1 MVTAALLPTLL
12 VVGSLMLV
20 FGLRDAGLW
29 HNLKVPAGRWR
40 WLPFGSL
47 FVLQMFYV
55 VWRVSD
61 TVPPLGWSIEGLWP
75 LVFLVFELSGMLM
88 LSLTYLTLSRKTD
101 RSPEVDEHL
110 GLLGEQTFRVAM
122 FIPTY
127 NEPKAVLERT
137 ILGAMSQRYPGV
149 RVYVLDD
156 SRRDWLRD
164 YCRQIGVGYCRR
176 NDNKGAKAGNMN
188 AGLAT
193 VRAEGF
199 DPEFIGVLDADFI
212 ARPDFISRCMVLHLR
227 HPEAGI
233 IQTPQ
238 HFFNPDPV
246 QMNLVLADVAPD
258 EQRFFFDEQLAAR
271 DAWGTAFC
279 CGTSSLI
286 RVAALEAIRGFPTES
301 VTEDMLMS
309 LRMREHGWQ
318 TLYLNEPLTTGLS
331 PEGLGEYIK
340 QRHRWCLGFIQ
351 IFKQHYNPF
360 SRRHR
365 LKLMDRIH
373 VFDTFLYWVMS
384 FPTRYLFLAAPAVY
398 WFTGWLVIQASIDEI
413 LLHLLPWL
421 IAHMVVMTWISRGAL
436 QPLLNDVSQLLLGPA
451 AIHASITGLFS
462 NKPHEFVVT
471 PKGELDTQVRIDWQ
485 AIRPLL
491 FLGALT
497 LSAVVLA
504 AFPFFQPALPFEPR
518 VVNLFWLVINLV
530 IIALGMLSCIEL
542 PRRRAQERF
551 TTPAAVPARLDVGD
565 IHWLVE
571 IVQLSMS
578 GCQIR
583 LVDPSVEL
591 KPVIEHEGLL
601 HVDEFEQYH
610 VQVRRLVPLR
620 DDPDAVCLGCQF
632 SRDNLQEKLQLTSRI
647 FAEGHARLRFESGSL
662 RILGALLKNL
672 LVSTQ
677 RH

>member
-1 MVTAALLPTLL
+1 MYAAALLPTLL
-12 VVGSLMLV
+12 VIGLLLLV

-29 HNLKVPAGRWR
+29 RTLQVPRGRWR
-40 WLPFGSL
+40 LLPFGIL
-47 FVLQMFYV
+47 FALQMFYV
-55 VWRVSD
+55 VWRVTE
-61 TVPPLGWSIEGLWP
+61 TVPPLGWSIEGVWP
-75 LVFLVFELSGMLM
+75 LVFLVFEMSAMLM
-88 LSLTYLTLSRKTD
+88 LSLTYLTLSRKTE
-101 RSPEVDEHL
+101 RTTEVDANLARLDERHC
-110 GLLGEQTFRVAM
+110 RVAL

-127 NEPKAVLERT
+127 NEPKVVLERT
-137 ILGAMSQRYPGV
+137 ILGAMSQRYPDV

-164 YCRQIGVGYCRR
+164 YCAEVGVGYCRR
-176 NDNKGAKAGNMN
+176 TDNEGAKAGNMN

-193 VRAEGF
+193 VRAAGF
-199 DPEFIGVLDADFI
+199 DPEFIGVLDADFV
-212 ARPDFISRCMVLHLR
+212 ARPDFIGRCLVLHLM

-246 QMNLVLADVAPD
+246 QMNLVLTDVAPD

-286 RVAALEAIRGFPTES
+286 RVAALEAIGGFPTES

-351 IFKQHYNPF
+351 IFKDHYNPF

-365 LKLMDRIH
+365 LKLMDRVH

-384 FPTRYLFLAAPAVY
+384 FPTRYVFLAAPAIY
-398 WFTGWLVIQASIDEI
+398 WFTGWLVIQASIDQI
-413 LLHLLPWL
+413 LLHLMPWL
-421 IAHMVVMTWISRGAL
+421 IAHMVVMTWVSRGAL
-436 QPLLNDVSQLLLGPA
+436 QPLLNDVSQLLVGPA
-451 AIHASITGLFS
+451 AIHASLTGLFS
-462 NKPHEFVVT
+462 NKPHKFVVT
-471 PKGELDTQVRIDWQ
+471 PKGELDTEVQINWQ
-485 AIRPLL
+485 AMKPLL
-491 FLGALT
+491 VLGMLN
-497 LSAVVLA
+497 LSAIVLA
-504 AFPFFQPALPFEPR
+504 AFPFFRPDLPFEPR
-518 VVNLFWLVINLV
+518 VVNLFWLVINVV

-551 TTPAAVPARLDVGD
+551 TTPAAVPARLDVNAV
-565 IHWLVE
+565 HWPVE
-571 IVQLSMS
+571 IVELSMS

-583 LVDPSVEL
+583 LVDPEVEL
-591 KPVIEHEGLL
+591 KPVIEHQGVLYI
-601 HVDEFEQYH
+601 DAFEQYQ
-610 VQVRRLVPLR
+610 VQVRRRVPVR
-620 DDPDAVCLGCQF
+620 DDPEGVYLGCRF
-632 SRDNLQEKLQLTSRI
+632 SSENLQEKLQLTSRI

-662 RILGALLKNL
+662 RMLGALLKNL
-672 LVSTQ
+672 LVSNH
-677 RH
+677 RR